1 MMVNGGRNGRDVR
14 NGFYDYDRDGNRA
27 ELWKGLNQDVPTPQ
41 YDVDE
46 VTERLLFVQILEA
59 LWCYQEGVISS
70 VEEAN
75 IGSLYGWGFPSVR
88 GGVFQYINDYG
99 AVNFVEKCHFYE
111 KKHGQRFKM
120 PKILRGLAERGEL
133 F

>member
-1 MMVNGGRNGRDVR
+1 
-14 NGFYDYDRDGNRA
+14 
-27 ELWKGLNQDVPTPQ
+27 
-41 YDVDE
+41 
-46 VTERLLFVQILEA
+46 
-59 LWCYQEGVISS
+59 
-70 VEEAN
+70 
-75 IGSLYGWGFPSVR
+75 VR